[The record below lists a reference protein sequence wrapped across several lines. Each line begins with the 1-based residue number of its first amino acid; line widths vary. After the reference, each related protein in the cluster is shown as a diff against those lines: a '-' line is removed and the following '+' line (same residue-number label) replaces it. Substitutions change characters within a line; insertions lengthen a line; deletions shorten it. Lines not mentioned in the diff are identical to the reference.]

1 MQNAY
6 LEHLNVTVAD
16 PEATAAMLIDIFGWR
31 ERWRGP
37 AKDGGAS
44 IHVGAEDTYVAIYT
58 NPKMTAASETSYHVN
73 GGLNHIGLVVEDL
86 DAIERKVRAA
96 GFEPHSHADYEPGR
110 RFYFDDANGV
120 EFEVASY
127 A

>member
-86 DAIERKVRAA
+86 DAIEHLVARLEEA
-96 GFEPHSHADYEPGR
+96 PSHPAIGQP
-110 RFYFDDANGV
+110 
-120 EFEVASY
+120 
-127 A
+127 